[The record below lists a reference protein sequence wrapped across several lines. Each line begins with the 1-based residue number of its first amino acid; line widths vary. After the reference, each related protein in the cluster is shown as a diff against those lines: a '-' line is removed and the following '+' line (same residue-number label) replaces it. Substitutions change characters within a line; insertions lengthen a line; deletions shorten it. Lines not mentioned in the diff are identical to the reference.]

1 MLMHVDVKITWH
13 NNQIWA
19 VALLSLL
26 NKPEFAV
33 EVLCVKSVFQLQVGY
48 VILFIRQLAFHELIL

>member
-1 MLMHVDVKITWH
+1 MLMHVDVKMMWQ

-26 NKPEFAV
+26 NKPEFPV
-33 EVLCVKSVFQLQVGY
+33 EVLCVKNVFL
-48 VILFIRQLAFHELIL
+48 L